1 MTDLAYCPQGGWL
14 VSRYPLPEDPADHW
28 TWGVGADIG
37 CNHLVCSGCGE
48 AVRDA
53 RLSPK
58 RGSLTK
64 KLKEMALDS
73 GAATGDGRDAPERA
87 GLTTPRPLRGPG
99 ARRGPC
105 A

>member
-64 KLKEMALDS
+64 ELKEMARS
-73 GAATGDGRDAPERA
+73 G
-87 GLTTPRPLRGPG
+87 
-99 ARRGPC
+99 
-105 A
+105 